1 MTALSSSPRATGS
14 EVARRPSGPA
24 LSVIVPTYNEAE
36 NIGELIDR
44 LTTALAEIDHEI
56 IVVDDDS
63 PDQTWRV
70 ARSRAD
76 DDPRL
81 KVVRRLGERGLSSAV
96 LAGMAVAEGRV
107 LGVIDADLQHDEA
120 ALPEMAAIV
129 LGREADICVG
139 TRAGEEGSYG
149 DWSRRRRLASWVAAT
164 LAQLLL
170 PVRTSDP
177 MSGYFVVSREA
188 YEQIGSDIN
197 PRGFKI
203 LLEFLARGRD
213 LRVTEVGYRFRNRTR
228 GATKLSGAIVRN
240 YLIAILDLR
249 FGKRISPVFLM
260 YCLVGATGVVVNLAG
275 FGFGE
280 LVGMPR
286 VDLAF
291 TPELNPIYVSVLF
304 GIQLSII
311 TNYLGNNYLTFHEDR
326 FQGWDH
332 VQGFARFEFV
342 SIVGLVVQTSVFQ
355 LLHQN
360 DFPTAD
366 LDEDLRALLNNGLAI
381 GLATFTN
388 FFLNTTITWNRRD
401 RARRFVYG

>member
-1 MTALSSSPRATGS
+1 MTAPSSTPRTSDSDTGD
-14 EVARRPSGPA
+14 AFGGPA
-24 LSVIVPTYNEAE
+24 LSVVVPTYNEAD
-36 NIGELIDR
+36 NIGELLDR
-44 LTTALAEIDHEI
+44 LDVALADIDHEI

-63 PDQTWRV
+63 PDRTWQIAR
-70 ARSRAD
+70 ARSDNDTHVR
-76 DDPRL
+76 
-81 KVVRRLGERGLSSAV
+81 VVRRLSDRGLSSAV
-96 LAGMAVAEGRV
+96 LAGMAVADGRV

-120 ALPEMAAIV
+120 ALPEMATIV
-129 LGREADICVG
+129 LDKEADICVG

-149 DWSRRRRLASWVAAT
+149 EWSRRRRLASWLAAT
-164 LAQLLL
+164 MARLLL

-188 YEQIGSDIN
+188 YEQVGPDIN

-203 LLEFLARGRD
+203 LLEFLARGTD
-213 LRVTEVGYRFRNRTR
+213 LRVREVGYRFRTRTR
-228 GATKLSGAIVRN
+228 GVTKLSGGIARN

-260 YCLVGATGVVVNLAG
+260 YCLVGATGVLVNLAG

-286 VDLAF
+286 VNLSF
-291 TPELNPIYVSVLF
+291 TPELNPIWLSVVF

-326 FQGWDH
+326 YQGWRLIE
-332 VQGFARFEFV
+332 GFARFEVV
-342 SIVGLVVQTSVFQ
+342 SIVGLVVQTAVFQ

-360 DFPTAD
+360 DLPAAGLHD
-366 LDEDLRALLNNGLAI
+366 DVRALLNNGIAI
-381 GLATFTN
+381 GFATFTN
-388 FFLNTTITWNRRD
+388 FFLNTTITWNRRG
-401 RARRFVYG
+401 RARRFTYG

>member
-1 MTALSSSPRATGS
+1 MTAVSSSPRATAS
-14 EVARRPSGPA
+14 EMAAGPGGPA
-24 LSVIVPTYNEAE
+24 LSVIIPTYNEAD

-44 LTTALAEIDHEI
+44 LTGALADIDHEI

-63 PDQTWRV
+63 PDETWRV
-70 ARSRAD
+70 ARIRAD
-76 DDPRL
+76 EDPRL
-81 KVVRRLGERGLSSAV
+81 KVVRRLSERGLSSAV

-120 ALPEMAAIV
+120 ALPEMATIV

-139 TRAGEEGSYG
+139 TRSGEEGSYG

-164 LAQLLL
+164 MAKLLL

-188 YEQIGSDIN
+188 YEQIGADIN

-228 GATKLSGAIVRN
+228 GVTKLSGAIVRN

-304 GIQLSII
+304 GIQLSIV
-311 TNYLGNNYLTFHEDR
+311 TNYVGNNYLTFHEDR
-326 FQGWDH
+326 FQGWNH
-332 VQGFARFEFV
+332 IQGFARFEFV

-360 DFPTAD
+360 DFPTAE
-366 LDEDLRALLNNGLAI
+366 LNEDVRALLNNGLAI

-388 FFLNTTITWNRRD
+388 FFLNTTITWNRKG
-401 RARRFVYG
+401 RAGRFTYG